1 MPLGQIILEYMKK
14 MMLAAF
20 GAVLFLNACDTPAKL
35 ISIPVENVDNNPLK
49 VAPLSEETE
58 KAWSAKDLLK
68 DTIPGMSVDLAYNE
82 FINGNQGEPVIV
94 GVVDSGVDIDHE
106 DLKNKIWTNTKEI
119 PNNNKDDDNN
129 GYVDD
134 IHGWN
139 FLGDVVDEQL
149 EFSRIIQKYEPLYKG
164 KSLSE
169 ISKNEQETF
178 KLYKS
183 AREEYDKQ
191 YDELIEQKN
200 QYDQIVDVV
209 TAAHAEVS
217 KKLGKEDYTAEDLEK
232 MDASTPDAQRN
243 KAILTQMLSY
253 EPTIPE
259 FLDMIDE
266 GLESMN
272 KRLDNNFNLNAD
284 YRKVVGD
291 DPNDIKDDA
300 YGNNNVMGPDAEGAL
315 HGTHV
320 AGIIAAQRDNS
331 LGMNGVANDNIKI
344 MVVRAVPDGDERD
357 KDVALAFRYAVDNG
371 AKVINTSFGKY
382 FSTHP
387 EWVYDAIK
395 YAAKHDVLIVNAAGN
410 DAVDLDS
417 GKTIYPNDQLDN
429 MEEFAD
435 NFITVGALNE
445 TYGGELVAPF
455 SNYGKSNVDVFA
467 PGMRI
472 YSTVPGNKYK
482 FLQGTSMASP
492 EVAGVAAMLRSYYP
506 QFSAGQ
512 IKQILMQ
519 SGVTTNTPVVV
530 GGDPADTKK
539 FSELSKSA
547 KMVNMY
553 NAFKMA
559 QLSIQNNL

>member
-1 MPLGQIILEYMKK
+1 MKK

-35 ISIPVENVDNNPLK
+35 ISIPEENVDNNPLK

-58 KAWSAKDLLK
+58 KAWSSKDLVK
-68 DTIPGMSVDLAYNE
+68 DTIPGMSVELAYNE
-82 FINGNQGEPVIV
+82 FVKGGGVPVIV

-106 DLKNKIWTNTKEI
+106 DLKNKIWTNAKEI

-149 EFSRIIQKYEPLYKG
+149 EFSRIIQKYEPMYKG
-164 KSLSE
+164 KDLSE
-169 ISKNEQETF
+169 IPKKEQETF
-178 KLYKS
+178 KMYKS

-191 YDELIEQKN
+191 YSKLIEQKN
-200 QYDQIVDVV
+200 QYDQIVEVV
-209 TAAHAEVS
+209 KTAHADVS
-217 KKLGKEDYTAEDLEK
+217 KKLGKEDYTAEDLETL
-232 MDASTPDAQRN
+232 DASTPDAQRN

-259 FLDMIDE
+259 FLKMINE

-272 KRLDNNFNLNAD
+272 QRLDNNFNLNAD
-284 YRKVVGD
+284 YRKVLGD
-291 DPNDIKDDA
+291 NPDDIKDDN

-320 AGIIAAQRDNS
+320 AGIIAAQRDNKI
-331 LGMNGVANDNIKI
+331 GMNGVANDNIKI

-387 EWVYDAIK
+387 QWVYDAIK

-410 DAVDLDS
+410 ESVDLDA
-417 GKTIYPNDQLDN
+417 GKTIYPNDQLNN

-445 TYGGELVAPF
+445 TYGGELVASF

-467 PGMRI
+467 PGVRI
-472 YSTVPGNKYK
+472 YSTVPENKYE

-519 SGVTTNTPVVV
+519 SGVTTNTAVVV
-530 GGDPADTKK
+530 GEDADITKK
-539 FSELSKSA
+539 FSELSKSG

-559 QLSIQNNL
+559 QLSTENSNL

>member
-1 MPLGQIILEYMKK
+1 MKK
-14 MMLAAF
+14 MILAAL

-58 KAWSAKDLLK
+58 KAWSSKDLVK
-68 DTIPGMSVDLAYNE
+68 DTIPGMSIELAYDE
-82 FINGNQGEPVIV
+82 FIKGEGVPVIV
-94 GVVDSGVDIDHE
+94 GVVDSGVDVDHE
-106 DLKNKIWTNTKEI
+106 DLKNKIWTNADEI

-129 GYVDD
+129 GYIDD

-149 EFSRIIQKYEPLYKG
+149 EFSRIIQKYEPMYKG
-164 KSLSE
+164 KNISE
-169 ISKNEQETF
+169 IPKKEQETF
-178 KLYKS
+178 KMYQS
-183 AREEYDKQ
+183 ARAEYDEQ
-191 YDELIEQKN
+191 YNELIEQKN
-200 QYDQIVDVV
+200 QYDQIVEVV
-209 TAAHAEVS
+209 KTAHADVS

-232 MDASTPDAQRN
+232 MDATTPDAQRN

-253 EPTIPE
+253 EPTIPS
-259 FLDMIDE
+259 FLKMINE

-272 KRLDNNFNLNAD
+272 KRLDTNFNLNAD
-284 YRKVVGD
+284 YRKVLGD
-291 DPNDIKDDA
+291 NPDDIKDDQ

-320 AGIIAAQRDNS
+320 AGIIAAQRDNN

-357 KDVALAFRYAVDNG
+357 KDIALAFRYAVDNG

-382 FSTHP
+382 FSTNP

-410 DAVDLDS
+410 DAVDLDA
-417 GKTIYPNDQLDN
+417 GEAIYPNDQLDN
-429 MEEFAD
+429 LKEFAD
-435 NFITVGALNE
+435 NFLTVGALNE
-445 TYGGELVAPF
+445 TYGGELVASF
-455 SNYGKSNVDVFA
+455 SNYGTANVDVFA
-467 PGMRI
+467 PGVRI
-472 YSTVPGNKYK
+472 YSTVPENKYE
-482 FLQGTSMASP
+482 FLQGTSMAAP

-506 QFSAGQ
+506 QFSAAQ

-519 SGVTTNTPVVV
+519 SGVTTNTAVVV
-530 GGDPADTKK
+530 GGDPETTKK
-539 FSELSKSA
+539 FSELSKSG

-559 QLSIQNNL
+559 QLSTQNSNL

>member
-1 MPLGQIILEYMKK
+1 MKK

>member
-1 MPLGQIILEYMKK
+1 MKK

-35 ISIPVENVDNNPLK
+35 ISIPEENVDNNPLK

-58 KAWSAKDLLK
+58 KAWSSKDLVK
-68 DTIPGMSVDLAYNE
+68 DTIPGMSVELAYNE
-82 FINGNQGEPVIV
+82 FVKGGGVPVIV

-106 DLKNKIWTNTKEI
+106 DLKNKIWTNAKEI

-149 EFSRIIQKYEPLYKG
+149 EFSRIIQKYEPMYKG
-164 KSLSE
+164 KDLSE
-169 ISKNEQETF
+169 IPKKEQETF
-178 KLYKS
+178 KMYKS

-191 YDELIEQKN
+191 YNELVEQKN
-200 QYDQIVDVV
+200 QYDQIVKVV
-209 TAAHAEVS
+209 KTAHADVS
-217 KKLGKEDYTAEDLEK
+217 KKLGKEDYTAEDLETL
-232 MDASTPDAQRN
+232 DASTPDAQRN

-259 FLDMIDE
+259 FLKMINE

-272 KRLDNNFNLNAD
+272 QRLDNNFNLNAD
-284 YRKVVGD
+284 YRKVLGD
-291 DPNDIKDDA
+291 NPDDIKDDN

-320 AGIIAAQRDNS
+320 AGIIAAQRDNKI
-331 LGMNGVANDNIKI
+331 GMNGVANDNIKI

-387 EWVYDAIK
+387 QWVYDAIK

-410 DAVDLDS
+410 ESVDLDA
-417 GKTIYPNDQLDN
+417 GKTIYPNDQLNN

-445 TYGGELVAPF
+445 TYGGELVASF

-467 PGMRI
+467 PGVRI
-472 YSTVPGNKYK
+472 YSTVPDNKYE

-519 SGVTTNTPVVV
+519 SGVTTNTAVVV
-530 GGDPADTKK
+530 GEDADITKK
-539 FSELSKSA
+539 FSELSKSG

-559 QLSIQNNL
+559 QLSTENSNL